1 MRITNKMISD
11 NYLNDMQANLNNLK
25 NIQQQITTQNNFSR
39 PSDAPF
45 DVSITMQ
52 MQSSINANTQYGKNI
67 TNTSNWMQSTDT
79 ALSQIGDIYSKIR
92 DDLVKAGN
100 GVLKSDDLSKI
111 KDEINQYI
119 SSLSGI
125 LNSNSQGEFI
135 FGGTKGSSKPTG
147 AQSEYITTKSNPDGS
162 DVTIS
167 GDSTEASDTM
177 YEIGVSSIDAKGN
190 GNIEGVNCV
199 KSTDGGKTWTSIT
212 PTFVS
217 TNYVKIDGLDLKFSP
232 NLNTKV
238 NDTYTF
244 SLVKNTVLS
253 YNSSDNQTIKDLPPV
268 VSDGFTA
275 SNWSGKGIVFN
286 VNGATED
293 SKITLSSF
301 ASGADVDDVVKDINN
316 KISANSDLK
325 GKVLAQK
332 TSDGKIRFD
341 TLTND
346 TVFLKNS
353 TVTSDLT
360 SAASKEIPNIE
371 LSQIDSKRQ
380 TEISQGVLVQY
391 NVSASDVI
399 NYGSGSTDN
408 IIDLFKRIVNNLDGK
423 DDTGAL
429 NSDAAQ
435 KAISGDDLNDLD
447 KAITQILKVRS
458 NVGSTENRM
467 TAAQTQNSDFSTDM
481 TDILSKTQKVDMTKV
496 IMQYATAQTVYLA
509 SLQTSA
515 KIIQPTL
522 MDYLS

>member
-67 TNTSNWMQSTDT
+67 TNTKNWMQSTDT
-79 ALSQIGDIYSKIR
+79 ALNQISTAYGKIR
-92 DDLVKAGN
+92 DDLIKSGN
-100 GVLKSDDLSKI
+100 ASFKSDDMQKL

-119 SSLSGI
+119 SSISET

-135 FGGTKGSSKPTG
+135 FGGTKGSSKPTNV
-147 AQSEYITTKSNPDGS
+147 QKTYIVTKSDTLGGNINIDGTPTQPDG
-162 DVTIS
+162 
-167 GDSTEASDTM
+167 TM
-177 YEIGVSSIDAKGN
+177 YKIEVSGIDGN
-190 GNIEGVNCV
+190 GNVTGINITA
-199 KSTDGGKTWTSIT
+199 SSDGGTVWSSIT
-212 PTFVS
+212 PPPTVTANSFSV
-217 TNYVKIDGLDLKFSP
+217 DGLTIKFDPS
-232 NLNTKV
+232 LNTKE

-244 SLVKNTVLS
+244 SLIENTQLN
-253 YNSSDNQTIKDLPPV
+253 YNSSDNETIKNLPPV

-275 SNWSGKGIVFN
+275 SNWSGRDILFN

-346 TVFLKNS
+346 TVFLKSS
-353 TVTSDLT
+353 TVTTDLT

-380 TEISQGVLVQY
+380 TEISQGVLVSY
-391 NVSASDVI
+391 NVSASDI
-399 NYGSGSTDN
+399 IQYGNGATDN
-408 IIDLFKRIVNNLDGK
+408 IIDLFKRIVNNLDSK
-423 DDTGAL
+423 DATGVV
-429 NSDAAQ
+429 NEDAAR
-435 KAISGDDLNDLD
+435 KSLSNEDLTDLD

-458 NVGSTENRM
+458 DVGSTENRM